1 VFDRASATW
10 RIIDIPEPVAVV
22 GFDRWTAGPEAN
34 REPEP
39 AQLRLGVETFAQPK
53 ALYEY
58 SFAEGALKKLQA
70 GTAASGLYLAERL
83 QAIAPDG
90 TIIPM
95 SMIRPRTGLLHGAVL
110 YGYGAYGVP
119 SDPDFDTQRFSL
131 LTRGVA
137 YVIAHV
143 RGGGDLGGAW
153 HDAGRGEAR
162 GKPVDDFIACARAL
176 VAQGIVPPGKVV
188 SMGRSAGGWLVGA
201 ALNRAPDVW
210 AGVMADVPY
219 VDVLNALLDPER
231 PLSATETSEV
241 GDVIQDPAAFARVLR
256 LCAYQN
262 VPARKLPPVYL
273 TASLADVRIPWSGVL
288 KYVARLRAAHPDNA
302 VALRLDRDGNH
313 WGPADRETRDL
324 WRAERVAFA
333 LKALDLV

>member
-1 VFDRASATW
+1 
-10 RIIDIPEPVAVV
+10 
-22 GFDRWTAGPEAN
+22 
-34 REPEP
+34 
-39 AQLRLGVETFAQPK
+39 
-53 ALYEY
+53 
-58 SFAEGALKKLQA
+58 
-70 GTAASGLYLAERL
+70 
-83 QAIAPDG
+83 
-90 TIIPM
+90 
-95 SMIRPRTGLLHGAVL
+95 
-110 YGYGAYGVP
+110 
-119 SDPDFDTQRFSL
+119 
-131 LTRGVA
+131 
-137 YVIAHV
+137 
-143 RGGGDLGGAW
+143 W
-153 HDAGRGEAR
+153 HDEGRGAAR
-162 GKPVDDFIACARAL
+162 GKPIDDFIACAQAL
-176 VAQGIVPPGKVV
+176 VAQGIVPPGKIV
-188 SMGRSAGGWLVGA
+188 STGRSAGGWLVGA

-241 GDVIQDPAAFARVLR
+241 GDVIKDPAAFARVLR